1 MILLLLLL
9 SQTFLCITDMLTCTY
24 LSLSHFVV
32 SSTYQFIGEQFVYS
46 PSEKAIFKVNYFKQ
60 NYILLSASVVK
71 NYRVFIDKMAT
82 SRKVSLGT
90 QELDYLT
97 QNTQLKDREMLRYH
111 FDNFIAKHPKAQCS
125 VEFFILFK
133 INQGSK

>member
-1 MILLLLLL
+1 M
-9 SQTFLCITDMLTCTY
+9 
-24 LSLSHFVV
+24 
-32 SSTYQFIGEQFVYS
+32 YS

-111 FDNFIAKHPKAQCS
+111 FDNFIAKHPK
-125 VEFFILFK
+125 V
-133 INQGSK
+133 